1 MRRATAE
8 AGINIALVKYWGKR
22 EPAENL
28 PDVGSISL
36 TLADLVTRTTVRF
49 DPALS
54 RDRFVLDGTPRDDPR
69 VVEVLDGIR
78 AIAGVL
84 HRASVTSKNGVPTA
98 SGLASSASGTA
109 ALATAAWAAAGLD
122 PAAAVDDPR
131 FIDLVRRGSGSAPR
145 SLLGGLV
152 ELEKSRGRVR
162 PLCPAD
168 GWDLVMLVA
177 RLSKGPKKTSSRDG
191 MAHTKATS
199 PFYPAWVAEHPAD
212 LAEAREA
219 IEARDLARLGAVME
233 RSTCRMHACML
244 AADPPLRYWRGRT
257 LDVADAV
264 EDLRDQGVGAWY
276 TMDAGPHVKVLC
288 AAADAPQVRA
298 TLESL
303 VPPEDLLE
311 ARPGPGARVVDGGP

>member
-22 EPAENL
+22 DPAENL

-36 TLADLVTRTTVRF
+36 TLDALVTRTTVRF
-49 DPALS
+49 DATLE
-54 RDRFVLDGTPRDDPR
+54 RDAFVLDGLPREDAR

-84 HRASVTSKNGVPTA
+84 HRASVHSKNGVPTA
-98 SGLASSASGTA
+98 SGLASSASGAA

-131 FIDLVRRGSGSAPR
+131 FIDLVRKGSGSAPR

-152 ELEKSRGRVR
+152 ELEKTRGRVHQ
-162 PLCPAD
+162 LCGETD
-168 GWDLVMLVA
+168 WDLRMLVA
-177 RLSKGPKKTSSRDG
+177 RLTLGPKKTSSRVG
-191 MAHTKATS
+191 MAHTKQTS
-199 PFYPAWVAEHPAD
+199 PYYAPWVAEHPVD

-219 IEARDLARLGAVME
+219 IAARDLPRLGAIME

-264 EDLRDQGVGAWY
+264 EDLRAQGVGAWY

-288 AAADAPQVRA
+288 AASDGPQVRA

-303 VPPEDLLE
+303 VPPEDVLE
-311 ARPGPGARVVDGGP
+311 GRPGPGARIVDP

>member
-36 TLADLVTRTTVRF
+36 TLDDLVTRTTVRF
-49 DPALS
+49 DPTLE
-54 RDRFVLDGTPRDDPR
+54 RDRFVLDGQPRDDTR

-78 AIAGVL
+78 AIAGIL

-131 FIDLVRRGSGSAPR
+131 FIDIVRKGSGSAPR

-152 ELEKSRGRVR
+152 ELEKSRGRVQQ
-162 PLCPAD
+162 LCPEDA
-168 GWDLVMLVA
+168 WDLRMLVA
-177 RLSKGPKKTSSRDG
+177 RLTKGPKKTSSRAG
-191 MAHTKATS
+191 MAHTKKTS
-199 PFYPAWVAEHPAD
+199 PYYAPWVAEHPAD
-212 LAEAREA
+212 LAEARVA
-219 IEARDLARLGAVME
+219 INDRDLARLGAIME

-264 EDLRDQGVGAWY
+264 EDLRAQGVGAWY

-288 AAADAPQVRA
+288 ASGDTEQVRE
-298 TLESL
+298 TLQAL
-303 VPPEDLLE
+303 VPPEDVLE
-311 ARPGPGARVVDGGP
+311 ARPGPGARIVE